1 MEFKVSKPLGK
12 ILKTHGKQGEL
23 IISCQEN
30 FPEDFQNMGSL
41 FIEINEGVVP
51 FFLERVLTKTLTTAI
66 IKLEDVDTLEE
77 ARELTG
83 LRWHLPAETTRHE
96 PSLQLPELEQLT
108 GFTLI
113 DQHGQ
118 EIGVIEG
125 YKDIPSNTLLEV
137 RHQGNINDIPLN
149 EETVHYLDPEKKI
162 IKIEIPEG
170 LLDL

>member
-12 ILKTHGKQGEL
+12 VLKTHGKQGEL
-23 IISCQEN
+23 IISSEEH
-30 FPEDFQNMGSL
+30 FPEDFQNMESL

-51 FFLERVLTKTLTTAI
+51 FFLERVLTKTHTTAV

-83 LRWHLPAETTRHE
+83 HTWYLPALASGNE
-96 PSLQLPELEQLT
+96 PSVELPDLEQLI
-108 GFTLI
+108 GYRVM
-113 DQHGQ
+113 DQHDH
-118 EIGVIEG
+118 EIGIIEG

-137 RHQGNINDIPLN
+137 RHQENLTDIPLN
-149 EETVHYLDPEKKI
+149 EETVHFIDPEKKTL
-162 IKIEIPEG
+162 KIEVPEG